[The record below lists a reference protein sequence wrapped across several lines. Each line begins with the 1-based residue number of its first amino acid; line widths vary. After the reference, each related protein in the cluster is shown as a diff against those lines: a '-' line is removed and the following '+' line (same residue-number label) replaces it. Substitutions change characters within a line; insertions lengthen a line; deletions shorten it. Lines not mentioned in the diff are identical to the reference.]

1 MRMTRSNG
9 GSWRGRRRRLV
20 GAGLLTAMVITG
32 TALAATGDLTVRPC
46 LDDNDSGPDVCPQST
61 DGLGGSND
69 LAVSPDG
76 KSVYVVSSVDH
87 AIVRFNRNTTTG
99 ALTPQGCIDDNDSIG
114 EPCAQTVDGLN
125 GPAGVVVSSDGKSVY
140 VAGEGDDALVRFNR
154 NTTSGALT
162 PAGCIVDNDS
172 LTDACAQRTNALED
186 IRDVAVSPDG
196 LSVYAVAGVQ
206 SNAIVRFDRNPATGA
221 LTPRNC
227 IEDDNP
233 GIGTDTCATNTS
245 GLEIPTAVTVSPD
258 NKSVYTAAPGNHAIA
273 IFARNTSTGA
283 LGQRGCLEDN
293 DSGDGDCAKDADG
306 LQGIFAI
313 ALSPDS
319 KSLYAGSITDNAVAR
334 FSRNTT
340 SGGLVS
346 RGCVDDNDIVGDAC
360 VDTTEG
366 LEGVSD
372 LAVSPDGE
380 SLYVA
385 AATDNALTAFG
396 RNPVN
401 GALQAQ
407 GCIEDGDGSPTEE
420 CAKSALGLFSV
431 NAVALSANGLS
442 VYTTSGQDTLDRF
455 DREPAP

>member
-1 MRMTRSNG
+1 
-9 GSWRGRRRRLV
+9 
-20 GAGLLTAMVITG
+20 MVITG
-32 TALAATGDLTVRPC
+32 TALAATGDLTVRAC

-76 KSVYVVSSVDH
+76 KSVYVVSSMDH

-221 LTPRNC
+221 LMPRNC

-233 GIGTDTCATNTS
+233 GIGTDYLRDEHERARDS
-245 GLEIPTAVTVSPD
+245 DRRDREPGQQVGLH
-258 NKSVYTAAPGNHAIA
+258 GG
-273 IFARNTSTGA
+273 ARQPRDRGLRPQHSTGA

-306 LQGIFAI
+306 L
-313 ALSPDS
+313 
-319 KSLYAGSITDNAVAR
+319 T
-334 FSRNTT
+334 
-340 SGGLVS
+340 
-346 RGCVDDNDIVGDAC
+346 GDLC
-360 VDTTEG
+360 DRPQPG
-366 LEGVSD
+366 
-372 LAVSPDGE
+372 
-380 SLYVA
+380 
-385 AATDNALTAFG
+385 
-396 RNPVN
+396 
-401 GALQAQ
+401 QQ
-407 GCIEDGDGSPTEE
+407 
-420 CAKSALGLFSV
+420 
-431 NAVALSANGLS
+431 VALR
-442 VYTTSGQDTLDRF
+442 RF
-455 DREPAP
+455 DHR